1 MKVYPIVE
9 DVDGLETSVLGLHF
23 VIKTKHFR
31 KGDLKLKCTATLA
44 ALYWQSN
51 EASAEPD
58 RPVHHQ
64 RSSSSGVYLDSHST
78 STLAS
83 AALTVHF
90 LGVLLN
96 SSLLFQTS
104 C

>member
-1 MKVYPIVE
+1 MANTIWKKFKKPDKFFIQ
-9 DVDGLETSVLGLHF
+9 
-23 VIKTKHFR
+23 HFR

-64 RSSSSGVYLDSHST
+64 RSSSSGVYLDSHSA

-83 AALTVHF
+83 AALTVHLLGFF
-90 LGVLLN
+90 LPWLK
-96 SSLLFQTS
+96 
-104 C
+104 